1 MNSSS
6 GGNYYSCLDPDPGI
20 AGNSPKRKSSKKI
33 NIDSNI
39 AFPSLAK
46 TPISFK
52 TCPKFVVI
60 KSTILEK
67 NLFSIKG
74 IRWRVIRKIRKNN
87 LYKRR
92 TSASSYKI

>member
-6 GGNYYSCLDPDPGI
+6 GGNYYSCLDPDLGI
-20 AGNSPKRKSSKKI
+20 AANSPKRKSSKKI

-67 NLFSIKG
+67 TFKIFQYLFSIKG
-74 IRWRVIRKIRKNN
+74 IRWRYANYAF
-87 LYKRR
+87 L
-92 TSASSYKI
+92 